1 MTFKKEYKKNI
12 YSKNILINGKW
23 AKKKMTSEQEMTFIS
38 RPHGLLTQ
46 SLFIIYTNKHCL
58 IHGKMR
64 KKKMTSQRNGFS

>member
-1 MTFKKEYKKNI
+1 MP
-12 YSKNILINGKW
+12 
-23 AKKKMTSEQEMTFIS
+23 SEQEMTFIS

>member
-38 RPHGLLTQ
+38 RPHGLVTQ

-58 IHGKMR
+58 INGKRCR
-64 KKKMTSQRNGFS
+64 KR